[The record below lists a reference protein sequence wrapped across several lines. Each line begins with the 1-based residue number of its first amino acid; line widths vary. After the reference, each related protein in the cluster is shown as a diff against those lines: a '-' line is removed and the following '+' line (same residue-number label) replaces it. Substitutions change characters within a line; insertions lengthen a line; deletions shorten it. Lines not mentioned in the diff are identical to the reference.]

1 MSLPHI
7 GRYRMDRTKS
17 TIVRFI
23 EDNLVSKN
31 DFAWSCMFFDPDDEV
46 PTVTDDHQVLKDRL
60 VTMSKSCKNYRMIA
74 GKGGMSDTYQWISNR
89 DSRYI
94 LYFHVMHSS
103 QVLDD
108 KFTLIPNSTT
118 DVALDDHD
126 LSFTEFIALK
136 CGNCQKKC
144 LKDFMLCDECYRQC
158 YCSEICRDSHRPRH
172 GNRCL
177 QLRSIEYN

>member
-1 MSLPHI
+1 MN
-7 GRYRMDRTKS
+7 RTKS

-23 EDNLVSKN
+23 EDNLVAKN

-60 VTMSKSCKNYRMIA
+60 TTLSKYYRNYRMIA
-74 GKGGMSDTYQWISNR
+74 GKSGLNDTYQYSSNR
-89 DSRYI
+89 DNKYI
-94 LYFHVMHSS
+94 LYFHVLHSS

-108 KFTLIPNSTT
+108 KFTLIPTMTS
-118 DVALDDHD
+118 DVALDNHD

-136 CGNCQKKC
+136 CGQCNKKC
-144 LKDFMLCDECYRQC
+144 LQGFLLCDECYRQC
-158 YCSEICRDSHRPRH
+158 YCSKTCRDTHRH
-172 GNRCL
+172 KHETRCH